1 MSNSPFFSII
11 LPTYNRAEMLRTA
24 LRSVLS
30 QTCQDYECFVLDD
43 GSSDETPAVFEE
55 FRKEKSLSL
64 IRFENNR
71 RQHVRRNYAIRLAT
85 GRFISF
91 LDSDDI
97 WLPRRLEVFKHAIEK
112 RPETGFWFSNAYLL
126 RGKRI
131 IGTVFKPSRELIEG
145 ALPGWYAVGD
155 EHIPYLTTNLA
166 VRREIFNQVG
176 LFREDMKILEDTEL
190 YARMLASGVFV
201 GAIREPLSIRRLH
214 PAQITMD
221 HATAYK
227 ECLIALEAGK
237 ISPQEKEIERLKLV
251 KKTAGYLL
259 KSLRPIEARR
269 FILTELGESG
279 RRLWVYP
286 ATFIPKPL
294 LSWAKKIRE
303 FYLLTRGFFSRAD
316 RQLKEVYL
324 FLEQVSKKD

>member
-1 MSNSPFFSII
+1 
-11 LPTYNRAEMLRTA
+11 MLRTA

-43 GSSDETPAVFEE
+43 GSTDETPAVFEE

-71 RQHVRRNYAIRLAT
+71 RQHVRRNYAIRRAT

-126 RGKRI
+126 RGRRI
-131 IGTVFKPSRELIEG
+131 IGTVFNPSRDLLEG
-145 ALPGWYAVGD
+145 PATGWYAVGD

-176 LFREDMKILEDTEL
+176 FFREDMKILEDTEL
-190 YARMLASGVFV
+190 YARMLASGVLV

-214 PAQITMD
+214 LAQITMD
-221 HATAYK
+221 HVTAYK
-227 ECLIALEAGK
+227 ECLMALEAGK
-237 ISPQEKEIERLKLV
+237 IPPQQKEVERLKLAR
-251 KKTAGYLL
+251 KTAEYLL
-259 KSLRPIEARR
+259 KSLRPIEARQ
-269 FILTELGESG
+269 FILTELGEAG
-279 RRLWVYP
+279 RRLWVYW

-294 LSWAKKIRE
+294 LAWARKMRE
-303 FYLLTRGFFSRAD
+303 FYLLSRGFCAGSD
-316 RQLKEVYL
+316 SQLKEAYR
-324 FLEQVSKKD
+324 FLEEVSKKA